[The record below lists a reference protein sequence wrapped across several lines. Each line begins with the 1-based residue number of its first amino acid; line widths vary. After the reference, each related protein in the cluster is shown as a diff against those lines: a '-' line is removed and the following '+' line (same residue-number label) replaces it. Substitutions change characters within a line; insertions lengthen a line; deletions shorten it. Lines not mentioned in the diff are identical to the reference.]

1 VRVPR
6 RLGPGRP
13 RGPLPDIQHPLT
25 RQIRDL
31 IDQAHLGNLR
41 EAALHTGLPY
51 ATLRDLYAGHTASPG
66 LRTLQV
72 IAQAYALPLEWFTGE
87 ETVPP
92 RLEIAGELPP
102 DPEYGRGRR
111 GRRLRIPLA
120 AWPLAHCFLQL
131 ERELSAQP
139 PHRSRPI
146 FGAVSD
152 ADECR
157 QLLTAFLFGHLL
169 EAQSEGLLLV
179 LGAEPPFPGAAARP
193 TAEQERDWVAVLR
206 DLGRFWERT
215 LSASLLR

>member
-1 VRVPR
+1 
-6 RLGPGRP
+6 
-13 RGPLPDIQHPLT
+13 
-25 RQIRDL
+25 
-31 IDQAHLGNLR
+31 
-41 EAALHTGLPY
+41 
-51 ATLRDLYAGHTASPG
+51 
-66 LRTLQV
+66 
-72 IAQAYALPLEWFTGE
+72 
-87 ETVPP
+87 
-92 RLEIAGELPP
+92 
-102 DPEYGRGRR
+102 
-111 GRRLRIPLA
+111 
-120 AWPLAHCFLQL
+120 LAHCFLQL

-157 QLLTAFLFGHLL
+157 QLLTAFLFGPLL